1 MADEVIVLD
10 HEHSPPA
17 NRVRI
22 ALKEKGVAFVSKQE
36 DLPNKKSSLLLEMNP
51 VHKQIPVLI
60 HNGKPVCESLI
71 IVEYIDEVWNDKSPL
86 LPTDPYERAHS
97 KFWADYI
104 DKKIYTSGR
113 PVLTTKGETQA
124 AAMKELISSLKI
136 LDAELGDKPYFGG
149 KTFGITDIAFIPFYS
164 RFYTLEKFGNLSM
177 NEECPKL
184 VAWGER
190 CLQRESVSTTMRNQ
204 YETYDFMLE
213 IRKKLGV
220 E

>member
-1 MADEVIVLD
+1 MGCVI
-10 HEHSPPA
+10 
-17 NRVRI
+17 
-22 ALKEKGVAFVSKQE
+22 Q
-36 DLPNKKSSLLLEMNP
+36 
-51 VHKQIPVLI
+51 
-60 HNGKPVCESLI
+60 
-71 IVEYIDEVWNDKSPL
+71 
-86 LPTDPYERAHS
+86 
-97 KFWADYI
+97 
-104 DKKIYTSGR
+104 IYTSGR

-136 LDAELGDKPYFGG
+136 LDAELGDNPYFGG
-149 KTFGITDIAFIPFYS
+149 KTFGITDIAFLPFYS

-190 CLQRESVSTTMRNQ
+190 CFQRESVSTTMRNQ

-213 IRKKLGV
+213 IRKKLVV